1 MRQSG
6 FTLLEMTMSTSIL
19 AIVGLLSFV
28 VISSST
34 ESAELARAKSEIQ
47 GGLRDVMAAITG
59 EAREA
64 YTARTVAAAPPRSPA
79 GVASIQVSGND
90 DRITFQIP
98 VRTDGPQM
106 VIGSTPIVIAHENED
121 TDTGNGQNALLDP
134 GEDVN
139 SDGMLNRRVLRIQ
152 NGEQEVLGASN
163 DISGLRF
170 ELRPNQNAFDNTP
183 TTLFVWLEASKRYGS
198 GLKHIVRAEL
208 ESSIDL
214 KN

>member
-6 FTLLEMTMSTSIL
+6 FTLLEMMLSISIL
-19 AIVGLLSFV
+19 TIVGLLGFI

-47 GGLRDVMAAITG
+47 AGLRDVMAAITS

-64 YTARTVAAAPPRSPA
+64 YTQRTVAATPPRAPA
-79 GVASIQVSGND
+79 GVAGIQVGEDN
-90 DRITFQIP
+90 DRITFQTP

-106 VIGSTPIVIAHENED
+106 VVGSTPIIIALENED
-121 TDTGNGQNALLDP
+121 TDTGNGPNALLDP
-134 GEDVN
+134 GEDTN
-139 SDGMLNRRVLRIQ
+139 NDGVLNRRVVRIQ
-152 NGEQEVLGASN
+152 NGKQEVLGASN

-183 TTLFVWLEASKRYGS
+183 TTLYVWMEATKRYGS

-208 ESSIDL
+208 ESSIDI